1 MKTWLD
7 CLILS
12 RLIIIKTNIRKSKRI
27 ERGVDNERESE
38 SDMGRKKERERVGD

>member
-27 ERGVDNERESE
+27 ERGVENERESE
-38 SDMGRKKERERVGD
+38 RDMGRKKERERVGD